1 MKISI
6 NNPKFRLPE
15 QGTRKEEEPEPAVK
29 KSDDLAEIKSP
40 IVGTFYTTPGPDSP
54 PFVNVGDRVKKGDT
68 LCIIEAMKLMN
79 KINSEYDGQ
88 IKDILVSNEDAVEFD
103 QTLMVIKRDKK

>member
-6 NNPKFRLPE
+6 NNQKFRLPE
-15 QGTRKEEEPEPAVK
+15 QGTRKKEEPEPAVK

-103 QTLMVIKRDKK
+103 QILMVMKRDKK